1 MKKTY
6 LKKFLLLFC
15 VLACVFS
22 MTACGNAQ
30 IDTDTAK
37 ASVKDNEVAVVENYL
52 KDWAKDMILYL
63 DSNQGEEGTDAL
75 IADAEAGRT
84 LNDVNSKMYIVN
96 QEGMNVK
103 TIGLYNSWNSTK
115 DELGNLEEAVDVNN
129 IDVKV
134 SDETSELCTI
144 SVKLKFEK
152 RECTFEFVINTDY
165 TLESGA
171 INPSYTTGEKMGKAG
186 MNTLIGMG
194 TVFVVLIFISFII
207 SLFKYIS
214 VFENRNK
221 AKKEAAATPAAST
234 QEAVAPVVAEEEDLA
249 DDLEL
254 VAVITAAIAASEGT
268 STDGLVVRSIR
279 KVNNRRK

>member
-1 MKKTY
+1 MKKTN
-6 LKKFLLLFC
+6 LKRFLLLFC
-15 VLACVFS
+15 MLACVFS

-37 ASVKDNEVAVVENYL
+37 DSVKNSEVAYVESYL
-52 KDWAKDMILYL
+52 KDWAKDMIIYL
-63 DSNQGEEGTDAL
+63 NDNQGEAGTDAL

-84 LNDVNSKMYIVN
+84 LNDVNGKMYIVN
-96 QEGMNVK
+96 QSGMNVK

-115 DELGNLEEAVDVNN
+115 DELGNLEDAIDIND
-129 IDVKV
+129 IDVEV

-152 RECTFEFVINTDY
+152 RKCAFEFVINTDY

-171 INPSYTTGEKMGKAG
+171 INPSYTVGEKMGKAG

-214 VFENRNK
+214 VFENR
-221 AKKEAAATPAAST
+221 KKEQKEDTASVGVDNAIA
-234 QEAVAPVVAEEEDLA
+234 QIVSNKEEDNPE

>member
-1 MKKTY
+1 MKKTN
-6 LKKFLLLFC
+6 LKRFLLLFC
-15 VLACVFS
+15 MLACVFS

-30 IDTDTAK
+30 IDTNTAK
-37 ASVKDNEVAVVENYL
+37 ESVKDSEVAYVENYL

-63 DSNQGEEGTDAL
+63 DSNQGEAGTDAL

-96 QEGMNVK
+96 QQGMNVK

-115 DELGNLEEAVDVNN
+115 DELGELKEAVDVNN
-129 IDVKV
+129 INVKV

-144 SVKLKFEK
+144 SVKLEFEK

-171 INPSYTTGEKMGKAG
+171 INPSYTTAEK
-186 MNTLIGMG
+186 MG

-214 VFENRNK
+214 VFENR
-221 AKKEAAATPAAST
+221 KKEQKEDTASVGVDNAIA
-234 QEAVAPVVAEEEDLA
+234 QVVSNEEENVE

-254 VAVITAAIAASEGT
+254 IAVITAAIAASEGT

>member
-1 MKKTY
+1 MKKTN
-6 LKKFLLLFC
+6 LKRFLLLFC
-15 VLACVFS
+15 MLACVFS

-30 IDTDTAK
+30 IDTNTAK
-37 ASVKDNEVAVVENYL
+37 ESIKDNEVAYVENYL

-63 DSNQGEEGTDAL
+63 DSNQGEAGTDAL
-75 IADAEAGRT
+75 IADAEAGIT
-84 LNDVNSKMYIVN
+84 LNDVN
-96 QEGMNVK
+96 
-103 TIGLYNSWNSTK
+103 
-115 DELGNLEEAVDVNN
+115 N
-129 IDVKV
+129 INVKV

-152 RECTFEFVINTDY
+152 RVCTFEFVINTDY

-214 VFENRNK
+214 VYENR
-221 AKKEAAATPAAST
+221 KKEQKEDTASVGVDNAIA
-234 QEAVAPVVAEEEDLA
+234 QIVSNEEENVE

-254 VAVITAAIAASEGT
+254 IAVITAAIAASEGT

>member
-1 MKKTY
+1 MKKTN
-6 LKKFLLLFC
+6 LKRFLLLFC
-15 VLACVFS
+15 MLACVFS

-30 IDTDTAK
+30 IDTNTDK
-37 ASVKDNEVAVVENYL
+37 ESIKDNEVAYVENYH
-52 KDWAKDMILYL
+52 KDWAKDMIHYL
-63 DSNQGEEGTDAL
+63 DSNQGEAGTDAL
-75 IADAEAGRT
+75 IADAEAGIT

-96 QEGMNVK
+96 QQGMNVK

-115 DELGNLEEAVDVNN
+115 DELGELKESVDVNN
-129 IDVKV
+129 INVKV

-152 RECTFEFVINTDY
+152 RVCTFEFVINTDY

-214 VFENRNK
+214 VYENR
-221 AKKEAAATPAAST
+221 KKEQKEDTASVGVDNAIA
-234 QEAVAPVVAEEEDLA
+234 QIVSNEEENVE

-254 VAVITAAIAASEGT
+254 IAVITAAIAASEGT

>member
-1 MKKTY
+1 MKKTN
-6 LKKFLLLFC
+6 LKRFLLLFC
-15 VLACVFS
+15 MLACVFS

-30 IDTDTAK
+30 IDTNTAK
-37 ASVKDNEVAVVENYL
+37 ESIKDNEVAYVENYL
-52 KDWAKDMILYL
+52 KDWILYL
-63 DSNQGEEGTDAL
+63 DSNQGEAGTDAL
-75 IADAEAGRT
+75 IADAEAGIT

-96 QEGMNVK
+96 QQGMNVK

-115 DELGNLEEAVDVNN
+115 DELGELKESVDVNN
-129 IDVKV
+129 INVKV

-152 RECTFEFVINTDY
+152 RVCTFEFVINTDY

-171 INPSYTTGEKMGKAG
+171 INPS
-186 MNTLIGMG
+186 
-194 TVFVVLIFISFII
+194 FVVLIFISFII

-214 VFENRNK
+214 VFENR
-221 AKKEAAATPAAST
+221 KKEQKEDTASVGVDNAIA
-234 QEAVAPVVAEEEDLA
+234 QIVSNEEENVE

-254 VAVITAAIAASEGT
+254 IAVITAAIAASEGT

>member
-1 MKKTY
+1 MSRPRTAEGIRGCHY
-6 LKKFLLLFC
+6 YRLFYRHITKNRI
-15 VLACVFS
+15 LPIPQKYW
-22 MTACGNAQ
+22 GNC
-30 IDTDTAK
+30 
-37 ASVKDNEVAVVENYL
+37 
-52 KDWAKDMILYL
+52 
-63 DSNQGEEGTDAL
+63 
-75 IADAEAGRT
+75 
-84 LNDVNSKMYIVN
+84 
-96 QEGMNVK
+96 
-103 TIGLYNSWNSTK
+103 WNSTK
-115 DELGNLEEAVDVNN
+115 DELGELKESVDVNN
-129 IDVKV
+129 INVKV

-152 RECTFEFVINTDY
+152 RVCTFEFVINTDY

-214 VFENRNK
+214 VYENR
-221 AKKEAAATPAAST
+221 KKEQKEDTASVGVDNAIA
-234 QEAVAPVVAEEEDLA
+234 QIVSNEEENVE

-254 VAVITAAIAASEGT
+254 IAVITAAIAASEGT

>member
-15 VLACVFS
+15 MLACVFS

-30 IDTDTAK
+30 IDTNTAK
-37 ASVKDNEVAVVENYL
+37 ESVKDNEVAVVENYL

-63 DSNQGEEGTDAL
+63 DSNQGEAGTDAL

-214 VFENRNK
+214 VFENRK
-221 AKKEAAATPAAST
+221 KEKEAAATPAT
-234 QEAVAPVVAEEEDLA
+234 NVQESAAPVVTEEEDLA

>member
-1 MKKTY
+1 
-6 LKKFLLLFC
+6 
-15 VLACVFS
+15 
-22 MTACGNAQ
+22 
-30 IDTDTAK
+30 
-37 ASVKDNEVAVVENYL
+37 
-52 KDWAKDMILYL
+52 MILYL
-63 DSNQGEEGTDAL
+63 DSNQGEAGTDAL
-75 IADAEAGRT
+75 IADAEAGIT

-96 QEGMNVK
+96 QQGMNVK

-115 DELGNLEEAVDVNN
+115 DELGELKESVDVNN
-129 IDVKV
+129 INVKV

-214 VFENRNK
+214 VYENR
-221 AKKEAAATPAAST
+221 KKEQKEDTTSVGVDNAIAQIVSN
-234 QEAVAPVVAEEEDLA
+234 EEENVE

-254 VAVITAAIAASEGT
+254 IAVITAAIAASEGT

>member
-1 MKKTY
+1 MKKTN
-6 LKKFLLLFC
+6 LKRFLLLFC
-15 VLACVFS
+15 MLACVFS

-30 IDTDTAK
+30 IDTNTAK
-37 ASVKDNEVAVVENYL
+37 ESIKDNEVAYVENYL

-63 DSNQGEEGTDAL
+63 DSNQGEAGTDAL
-75 IADAEAGRT
+75 IADAEAGIT

-96 QEGMNVK
+96 QQGMNVK

-115 DELGNLEEAVDVNN
+115 DELGELKESVDVNN
-129 IDVKV
+129 INVKV
-134 SDETSELCTI
+134 SDETSEL
-144 SVKLKFEK
+144 
-152 RECTFEFVINTDY
+152 CTFEFVINTDY

-214 VFENRNK
+214 VYENR
-221 AKKEAAATPAAST
+221 KKEQKEDTASVGVDNAIA
-234 QEAVAPVVAEEEDLA
+234 QIVSNEEENVE

-254 VAVITAAIAASEGT
+254 IAVITAAIAASEGT

>member
-1 MKKTY
+1 MK
-6 LKKFLLLFC
+6 
-15 VLACVFS
+15 
-22 MTACGNAQ
+22 Q
-30 IDTDTAK
+30 
-37 ASVKDNEVAVVENYL
+37 
-52 KDWAKDMILYL
+52 
-63 DSNQGEEGTDAL
+63 GTDAL
-75 IADAEAGRT
+75 IADAEAGIT

-96 QEGMNVK
+96 QQGMNVK

-115 DELGNLEEAVDVNN
+115 DELGELKESVDVNN
-129 IDVKV
+129 INVKV

-152 RECTFEFVINTDY
+152 RVCTFEFVINTDY

-214 VFENRNK
+214 VYMRTR
-221 AKKEAAATPAAST
+221 KERTEREDTASVGVDNAIA
-234 QEAVAPVVAEEEDLA
+234 QIVSNEEENVE

-254 VAVITAAIAASEGT
+254 IAVITAAIAASEGT

>member
-1 MKKTY
+1 MKKTN
-6 LKKFLLLFC
+6 LKRFLLLFC
-15 VLACVFS
+15 MLACVFS

-37 ASVKDNEVAVVENYL
+37 ESVKNSEVAYVESYL
-52 KDWAKDMILYL
+52 KDWAKDMIIYL
-63 DSNQGEEGTDAL
+63 NDNQGEAGTDAL

-84 LNDVNSKMYIVN
+84 LNDVNGKMYIVN
-96 QEGMNVK
+96 QSGMNVK

-115 DELGNLEEAVDVNN
+115 DELGNLEDAIDIND
-129 IDVKV
+129 IDVEV

-152 RECTFEFVINTDY
+152 RECAFEFVINTDY

-171 INPSYTTGEKMGKAG
+171 INPSYTVGEKMGKAG

-214 VFENRNK
+214 VFENRKK
-221 AKKEAAATPAAST
+221 AKKEAVATPAAST
-234 QEAVAPVVAEEEDLA
+234 QEAAAPVVAEEEDLA

>member
-1 MKKTY
+1 MKKTN
-6 LKKFLLLFC
+6 LKRFLLLFC
-15 VLACVFS
+15 MLACVFS

-30 IDTDTAK
+30 IDTNTAK
-37 ASVKDNEVAVVENYL
+37 ESVKDNEVAYVENYL

-63 DSNQGEEGTDAL
+63 DSNQGEAGTDAL

-96 QEGMNVK
+96 QQGMNVK

-115 DELGNLEEAVDVNN
+115 DELGELKESVDVNN
-129 IDVKV
+129 INVKV

-194 TVFVVLIFISFII
+194 TVFVVLIFISFIFLC
-207 SLFKYIS
+207 S
-214 VFENRNK
+214 
-221 AKKEAAATPAAST
+221 
-234 QEAVAPVVAEEEDLA
+234 
-249 DDLEL
+249 
-254 VAVITAAIAASEGT
+254 
-268 STDGLVVRSIR
+268 SI
-279 KVNNRRK
+279 

>member
-15 VLACVFS
+15 MLACIFS

-30 IDTDTAK
+30 IDTDAAK
-37 ASVKDNEVAVVENYL
+37 ESVKDNEVAVVENYL
-52 KDWAKDMILYL
+52 KDWARDMILYL
-63 DSNQGEEGTDAL
+63 DSNQGEAGTDAL

-115 DELGNLEEAVDVNN
+115 DELGELKQAIDVND

-144 SVKLKFEK
+144 SVKLQFEK
-152 RECTFEFVINTDY
+152 RDCTFEFVINTDY

-221 AKKEAAATPAAST
+221 AKKEAAATPAAVA
-234 QEAVAPVVAEEEDLA
+234 QETAVPVASEEEELT